1 MKYYIIRNKQ
11 MPWGDYGNIL
21 AYGFISKN
29 DDGEILVERVAPMI
43 PDVYLY
49 NKYIA
54 VIDSVKKT
62 VEQENLAG
70 YYFEKA
76 IKSKIVEI
84 DWSSWDETQK
94 IPEKPKSGEPED
106 FILKRNHN
114 IQLAEKT
121 PDIWVMMINATS
133 AGEIDKSKK
142 GLSEY
147 SHIQLHLNDWDGSDI
162 FRTPQLGHVFCTEK
176 AKSVLE
182 QNTQY
187 LNFFEVE
194 HKS

>member
-1 MKYYIIRNKQ
+1 MT
-11 MPWGDYGNIL
+11 WGDYGNIL

-29 DDGEILVERVAPMI
+29 DDGEILIERVAPMI

-54 VIDSVKKT
+54 VIDSVKKS

-70 YYFEKA
+70 YYFKKA

-106 FILKRNHN
+106 FILKRKHN
-114 IQLAEKT
+114 VQLAEKT
-121 PDIWVMMINATS
+121 PDIWVMMINTTS
-133 AGEIDKSKK
+133 TGMIDKSKI
-142 GLSEY
+142 GISEY
-147 SHIQLHLNDWDGSDI
+147 SHIQLNLSDWDGSDI

-176 AKSVLE
+176 AKNVLE
-182 QNTQY
+182 QNTNY

-194 HKS
+194 HKL